1 VSIVADDPVIRLRTG
16 FLKQAVM
23 RVRGMVA
30 DGEIY
35 EATMKAQ
42 DLQRY
47 FEWVRE
53 TLSPEDRRSLWQQIQ
68 ALPRNLKTH

>member
-1 VSIVADDPVIRLRTG
+1 VSTVADEPVIQLRTG
-16 FLKQAVM
+16 FLKQAVI
-23 RVRGMVA
+23 RVLGMA
-30 DGEIY
+30 AEGEID

-42 DLQRY
+42 DLPRY

-68 ALPRNLKTH
+68 ALPRNFKTH